1 MENGMKKF
9 ACRYAIVQFLPY
21 SETGEFANVGL
32 VLTCPTTGFFEFKL
46 GIRKYGRVTGFFD
59 ELPPDV
65 YRTAMKLMEGEL
77 TRVRGLVHEQA
88 SGPHRADQIR
98 ALLDGLVHPREAIV
112 RFGPVRPVLTDD
124 PQEEL
129 GKLFEYYVDRS
140 FATAEYVEHSIA
152 KRLHGLIAGLQLNS
166 PFKAERIGD
175 DQIHAHFPL
184 VQRQQDL
191 VAKVI
196 KPFNLAQSEANG
208 IFDHGDAWL
217 QKIRRLRKRQL
228 LPRDVLFAVA
238 VPPST
243 DIKRYSAYQEICD
256 ELRMEDVQVVEQGAE
271 SVILDFAAR

>member
-32 VLTCPTTGFFEFKL
+32 VLTCPATGFFEFKL
-46 GIRKYGRVTGFFD
+46 EIRRYGRVTGFFD
-59 ELPPDV
+59 ELPADV

-77 TRVRGLVHEQA
+77 TRVRRLVHEQP
-88 SGPHRADQIR
+88 SGPNRADQIR

-112 RFGPVRPVLTDD
+112 RFGPVRPLLTED
-124 PQEEL
+124 PRAEL
-129 GKLFEYYVDRS
+129 DKLFDYYVDRS
-140 FATAEYVEHSIA
+140 FATPEYVEHSIA
-152 KRLHGLIAGLQLNS
+152 KRLHGLIANLQLS
-166 PFKAERIGD
+166 APFRAERIGD
-175 DQIHAHFPL
+175 EQIHASFPL
-184 VQRQQDL
+184 VQRQHDQ

-243 DIKRYSAYQEICD
+243 DIKRYSAYQEICT
-256 ELRMEDVQVVEQGAE
+256 ELQMEDVQIVEQGAD
-271 SVILDFAAR
+271 SIILDFAAR